1 MSQII
6 IFLVLTVLTILVLV
20 WLLFLV
26 SGRAI
31 AGTDRAN
38 PSQIRQLKKAV
49 LLLAV
54 LIALTAILIIFSQ
67 LTASTPRIDS
77 ANSIAE
83 LTQVELNGRK
93 QWISLRA
100 GSEQTGAALWQGAQ
114 EGPKW
119 ERYAMNWRSWRSILW
134 W

>member
-31 AGTDRAN
+31 ALALDRAN
-38 PSQIRQLKKAV
+38 PSQIRQFKKAV

-54 LIALTAILIIFSQ
+54 LIAL
-67 LTASTPRIDS
+67 
-77 ANSIAE
+77 
-83 LTQVELNGRK
+83 
-93 QWISLRA
+93 LR
-100 GSEQTGAALWQGAQ
+100 
-114 EGPKW
+114 
-119 ERYAMNWRSWRSILW
+119 Y
-134 W
+134 